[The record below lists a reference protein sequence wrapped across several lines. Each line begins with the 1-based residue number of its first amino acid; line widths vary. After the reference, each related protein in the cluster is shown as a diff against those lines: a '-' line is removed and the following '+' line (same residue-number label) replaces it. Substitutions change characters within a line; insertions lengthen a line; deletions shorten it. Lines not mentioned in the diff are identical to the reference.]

1 MSSSESAR
9 PRHATNDD
17 ETERPEPGRG
27 PVRSGRFTALIA
39 GYTGAVGGA
48 LARELAGRAEWQVY
62 GLARRPP
69 AAAAPGVSAVAADMA
84 DRDALRRALEPLTDV
99 THLFYCGRATHAE
112 QVIEDAAANLALLDN
127 VVTATEAAAPGLRH
141 VHLVQAGKYYGVHVG
156 PFPTPA
162 EESQPRAPI
171 DNFNYDQQ
179 DYLSHRS
186 AAAQWSWSAS
196 RPNTLVH
203 FSPAI
208 ARNLVSTL
216 GAYAAICRELGAALD
231 FPGPRGAYDSLTQLT
246 TIELLARAI
255 TWMATEPAC
264 ANEAFNVTNT
274 DLFRWHTLWPKL
286 AEAFGMPL
294 GSVRPL
300 RPGAAA
306 SGPGGQL
313 GLRRRHPGTHLGRD
327 PEPQQGAP
335 PRLPRLGR
343 QPDAL
348 LRRPRPI
355 PPSRH
360 PTELTALAVGPS
372 RDDRPPLRRGR
383 RLMLLLRAV
392 RRRSQPGCKKAACC
406 VI

>member
-1 MSSSESAR
+1 MSSGESAR

-17 ETERPEPGRG
+17 ETERPELGRG
-27 PVRSGRFTALIA
+27 PVRLGRFTALIA

-48 LARELAGRAEWQVY
+48 LARELAGHAEWQVY
-62 GLARRPP
+62 GLARRP
-69 AAAAPGVSAVAADMA
+69 AAAAAAAGTGAPGVTAVAADMA
-84 DRDALRRALEPLTDV
+84 DRAALRRALEPLTDI

-141 VHLVQAGKYYGVHVG
+141 VHLVQGGKYYGVHVG

-246 TIELLARAI
+246 TIELQARAMV
-255 TWMATEPAC
+255 WMATEPAC

-274 DLFRWHTLWPKL
+274 DLFRWHALWPKL

-300 RPGAAA
+300 RLAEVMAGRGELWRHLCARH
-306 SGPGGQL
+306 
-313 GLRRRHPGTHLGRD
+313 GLV
-327 PEPQQGAP
+327 Q
-335 PRLPRLGR
+335 PRLDRVANWGYADATLERTWDEILSHNKARRLGFHDWDDSLTRFFAVLDQYR
-343 QPDAL
+343 QAGILPD
-348 LRRPRPI
+348 
-355 PPSRH
+355 
-360 PTELTALAVGPS
+360 
-372 RDDRPPLRRGR
+372 
-383 RLMLLLRAV
+383 
-392 RRRSQPGCKKAACC
+392 
-406 VI
+406 

>member
-141 VHLVQAGKYYGVHVG
+141 VHLVQGGKYYGVHVG

-300 RPGAAA
+300 RLAEVMADRGELWRHMCARH
-306 SGPGGQL
+306 
-313 GLRRRHPGTHLGRD
+313 GLV
-327 PEPQQGAP
+327 Q
-335 PRLPRLGR
+335 PRLDRVANWGYADATLERTWDEILSHNKARRLGFHDWDDSLTRFFAVLDQYR
-343 QPDAL
+343 QAGILPN
-348 LRRPRPI
+348 
-355 PPSRH
+355 
-360 PTELTALAVGPS
+360 
-372 RDDRPPLRRGR
+372 
-383 RLMLLLRAV
+383 
-392 RRRSQPGCKKAACC
+392 
-406 VI
+406 

>member
-1 MSSSESAR
+1 MSSGESAR

-17 ETERPEPGRG
+17 ETERPELGRG
-27 PVRSGRFTALIA
+27 PVRLGRFTALIA

-48 LARELAGRAEWQVY
+48 LARELAGHAEWQVY
-62 GLARRPP
+62 GLARRP
-69 AAAAPGVSAVAADMA
+69 AAAAAAAGTGAPGVTAVAADMA
-84 DRDALRRALEPLTDV
+84 DRAALRRALEPLTDI

-141 VHLVQAGKYYGVHVG
+141 VHLVQGGKYYGVHVG

-231 FPGPRGAYDSLTQLT
+231 FPGPRGAYNSLTQLT
-246 TIELLARAI
+246 TIELQARAMV
-255 TWMATEPAC
+255 WMATEPAC

-300 RPGAAA
+300 RLAEVMADRGELWRHMCARH
-306 SGPGGQL
+306 
-313 GLRRRHPGTHLGRD
+313 GLV
-327 PEPQQGAP
+327 Q
-335 PRLPRLGR
+335 PRLDRVANWGYADATLERTWDEILSHNKTRRLGFHDWDDSLARFFAVLDQYR
-343 QPDAL
+343 QAGIL
-348 LRRPRPI
+348 LN
-355 PPSRH
+355 
-360 PTELTALAVGPS
+360 
-372 RDDRPPLRRGR
+372 
-383 RLMLLLRAV
+383 
-392 RRRSQPGCKKAACC
+392 
-406 VI
+406 